1 MTHVLSMLVENHQ
14 GVLSRIAGLFSG
26 RGYNLESITAG
37 ITMDPEITRITLV
50 CSGDDNVIDQIKKQ
64 LNKLIDV
71 IKVNDLRGVPS
82 LHRELALIK
91 VRAKPNQRGEIFQ
104 VADVFRA
111 RVLDVGIDSMVLEV
125 TGSSEKIDAFTTV
138 LQPYIIREIA
148 RSGLI
153 SVERGKKQ
161 NLESIQQR
169 KGASQKLRRRDENSH
184 RLGAQRKGAE

>member
-1 MTHVLSMLVENHQ
+1 MLVENHQ

-37 ITMDPEITRITLV
+37 VTTDPQISRITLV
-50 CSGDDNVIDQIKKQ
+50 CKGDDNVIDQIKKQ

-71 IKVNDLRGVPS
+71 IKVNDLSALPS
-82 LHRELALIK
+82 LNRELALIK

-125 TGSSEKIDAFTTV
+125 TGSSEKIDNFAAV
-138 LQPYIIREIA
+138 LLPYSIREIA

-153 SVERGKKQ
+153 SMERGKKQ
-161 NLESIQQR
+161 TTEPVVQR
-169 KGASQKLRRRDENSH
+169 KGASEKLNDDFTITI
-184 RLGAQRKGAE
+184 A

>member
-1 MTHVLSMLVENHQ
+1 MTHVFSMLVENHQ

-26 RGYNLESITAG
+26 RGYNLERITAG
-37 ITMDPEITRITLV
+37 VTTDPQVSRITLV
-50 CSGDDNVIDQIKKQ
+50 CNGDDNVIDQIKKQ

-82 LHRELALIK
+82 LNRELALIK

-125 TGSSEKIDAFTTV
+125 TGSSEKIDNFAAV
-138 LQPYIIREIA
+138 LQPYSIREIA

-153 SVERGKKQ
+153 SMERGKKQ
-161 NLESIQQR
+161 TTEPVPQR
-169 KGASQKLRRRDENSH
+169 KGASEKLNDDFKITI
-184 RLGAQRKGAE
+184 A

>member
-1 MTHVLSMLVENHQ
+1 MTHVFSMLVENHQ
-14 GVLSRIAGLFSG
+14 GVLSRIAGLFAG

-37 ITMDPEITRITLV
+37 VTTDPQISRITLV
-50 CSGDDNVIDQIKKQ
+50 CKGDDNVIDQIKKQ

-71 IKVNDLRGVPS
+71 IKVNDLSALPS
-82 LHRELALIK
+82 LNRELALIK

-125 TGSSEKIDAFTTV
+125 TGSSEKIDNFAAV
-138 LQPYIIREIA
+138 LQPYSIREIA

-153 SVERGKKQ
+153 SMERGKKQ
-161 NLESIQQR
+161 TTEAVRQR
-169 KGASQKLRRRDENSH
+169 KGASEKLNDDIKITI
-184 RLGAQRKGAE
+184 A

>member
-37 ITMDPEITRITLV
+37 VTTDSQISRITLV
-50 CSGDDNVIDQIKKQ
+50 CKGDDNVIDQIKKQ

-71 IKVNDLRGVPS
+71 IKVTDLSPLAS
-82 LHRELALIK
+82 LHREVALIK
-91 VRAKPNQRGEIFQ
+91 VRAKPNQRGEVFQ

-125 TGSSEKIDAFTTV
+125 TGSSDKIDNFIAV
-138 LQPYIIREIA
+138 LQPYSIREVA

-153 SVERGKKQ
+153 SMERGRMQ
-161 NLESIQQR
+161 SGPQPQQR
-169 KGASQKLRRRDENSH
+169 KGASEKLNDDFKITI
-184 RLGAQRKGAE
+184 A

>member
-14 GVLSRIAGLFSG
+14 GVLSRIAGLFAG

-37 ITMDPEITRITLV
+37 ITMDPQITRITLV
-50 CSGDDNVIDQIKKQ
+50 CQGDDNIIDQIKKQ

-71 IKVNDLRGVPS
+71 IKVNDLSGVPA
-82 LHRELALIK
+82 LHRELALLK
-91 VRAKPNQRGEIFQ
+91 VTAKPSQRGEIFQ

-111 RVLDVGIDSMVLEV
+111 RVLDVGIDSMVLEI
-125 TGSSEKIDAFTTV
+125 TGSSEKIEDFVTL
-138 LQPYIIREIA
+138 LQPYTIREIV

-161 NLESIQQR
+161 PSEPAPQR
-169 KGASQKLRRRDENSH
+169 KGASEKLNGDIEIPV
-184 RLGAQRKGAE
+184 A

>member
-1 MTHVLSMLVENHQ
+1 MTHVISLLVENHQ

-37 ITMDPEITRITLV
+37 VTLDPTVTRITLV
-50 CSGDDNVIDQIKKQ
+50 CTGEDNVIAQIKKQ

-71 IKVNDLRGVPS
+71 IKVADLTGLPS
-82 LHRELALIK
+82 IHRELALIK

-111 RVLDVGIDSMVLEV
+111 KVMDIGQNCMILELSA
-125 TGSSEKIDAFTTV
+125 GPEKIDDFIAL
-138 LQPYIIREIA
+138 LQPYSIEEIA

-153 SVERGKKQ
+153 SLERSKKQ
-161 NLESIQQR
+161 IKKEVIQ
-169 KGASQKLRRRDENSH
+169 DE
-184 RLGAQRKGAE
+184 

>member
-37 ITMDPEITRITLV
+37 VTTDSQISRITLV
-50 CSGDDNVIDQIKKQ
+50 CKGDDNVIDQIKKQ

-71 IKVNDLRGVPS
+71 IKVTDLSPLAS
-82 LHRELALIK
+82 LHREVALIK
-91 VRAKPNQRGEIFQ
+91 VRAKPNQRGEVFQ

-125 TGSSEKIDAFTTV
+125 TGSSDKIDNFIAV
-138 LQPYIIREIA
+138 LQPYSIREVA

-153 SVERGKKQ
+153 SMERGRKQ
-161 NLESIQQR
+161 SGPRPQQR
-169 KGASQKLRRRDENSH
+169 KGASEKLNDDFKITI
-184 RLGAQRKGAE
+184 A

>member
-1 MTHVLSMLVENHQ
+1 MTHVFSMLVENHQ
-14 GVLSRIAGLFSG
+14 GVLSRIAGLFAG

-37 ITMDPEITRITLV
+37 VTTDPQITRITLV
-50 CSGDDNVIDQIKKQ
+50 CKGDDNVIDQIKKQ

-71 IKVNDLRGVPS
+71 IKVNDLSALPS
-82 LHRELALIK
+82 LNRELALIK

-125 TGSSEKIDAFTTV
+125 TGSSEKIDNFAAV
-138 LQPYIIREIA
+138 LQPYSIREIA

-153 SVERGKKQ
+153 SMERGKKQ
-161 NLESIQQR
+161 ATEMVRQR
-169 KGASQKLRRRDENSH
+169 KGASEKLNDDFKITI
-184 RLGAQRKGAE
+184 A

>member
-26 RGYNLESITAG
+26 RGYNLESLTAG
-37 ITMDPEITRITLV
+37 VTADPQVSRITLV
-50 CSGDDNVIDQIKKQ
+50 CIGDDNVIDQIKKQ

-71 IKVNDLRGVPS
+71 IKVNDLSPLPS

-91 VRAKPNQRGEIFQ
+91 VRAKPNLRGEIFQ

-125 TGSSEKIDAFTTV
+125 TGSSDKIDNFIAV
-138 LQPYIIREIA
+138 LQPYLIREVA

-153 SVERGKKQ
+153 SMERGKKQ
-161 NLESIQQR
+161 ATEPTRQR
-169 KGASQKLRRRDENSH
+169 KGASEKLNEDFKITI
-184 RLGAQRKGAE
+184 A

>member
-14 GVLSRIAGLFSG
+14 GVLSRIAGLFAG

-37 ITMDPEITRITLV
+37 VTTDPQITRITLV
-50 CSGDDNVIDQIKKQ
+50 CEGDDNVIDQIKKQ

-71 IKVNDLRGVPS
+71 IKVNDLSPLPS

-91 VRAKPNQRGEIFQ
+91 VRAKTNQRGEVFQ

-111 RVLDVGIDSMVLEV
+111 RVLDVGLDSMVLEV
-125 TGSSEKIDAFTTV
+125 TGSSDKIDNFVAV
-138 LQPYIIREIA
+138 LQPYHIREVA

-153 SVERGKKQ
+153 SMERGRKQ
-161 NLESIQQR
+161 MGPQAPQR
-169 KGASQKLRRRDENSH
+169 KGASEKLNGDFKITI
-184 RLGAQRKGAE
+184 A